1 MAGEFYS
8 HTTYPANGAAGSS
21 SAMRS
26 ELELIEAGFDKLA
39 GLSGNGG
46 KIIAVNAGAT
56 AYEALTTT
64 GTGSAV
70 RATSPTLVTPTLGV
84 ATATSIN
91 KWTFTAPATSCT
103 FTLLDG
109 KTFTV
114 NNTLTL
120 AGTDGSTLNIGAGGT
135 LGTAA
140 FTASGDYATAGHNHD
155 GTYVTPDG
163 SDTLTNK
170 TLTAPVLGGTV
181 TGTYTLGGTPT
192 ITSPAIST
200 PAITNYTETLYAPSA
215 GSAFTVDLANG
226 TIQKFTTNA
235 NVTIT
240 LPSSAAGKSYLVIVA
255 YGGTH
260 TVTWAGGSTIKWQG
274 GSAPAATSVNGK
286 FDLFVFTCDGTNTYG
301 RSGGSNF

>member
-1 MAGEFYS
+1 MAGEYYD

-26 ELELIEAGFDKLA
+26 ELESIQTGFDKLP

-46 KIIAVNAGAT
+46 KIVAVNSGAT
-56 AYEALTTT
+56 ALEAVTTT

-70 RATSPTLVTPTLGV
+70 RATSPTLTTPTLGV
-84 ATATSIN
+84 ATATSLN
-91 KWTFTAPATSCT
+91 KITLTAPATSCT

-114 NNTLTL
+114 NNTLTFS
-120 AGTDGSTLNIGAGGT
+120 GTDGSTLAIGTGGT

-140 FTASGDYATAGHNHD
+140 FTASGDYATAGHSHD
-155 GTYVTPDG
+155 GTYVTPTG
-163 SDTLTNK
+163 SVTLTNK
-170 TLTAPVLGGTV
+170 TLTNPTV
-181 TGTYTLGGTPT
+181 T
-192 ITSPAIST
+192 
-200 PAITNYTETLYAPSA
+200 NYVETLYAPAA

-226 TIQKFTTNA
+226 TIQQFITNA
-235 NVTIT
+235 NATIT
-240 LPSSAAGKSYLVIVA
+240 LPASVSGKSYILIVK

-260 TVTWAGGSTIKWQG
+260 TITWAGGGTLKWSG
-274 GSAPAATSVNGK
+274 GSAPAATSTLNK
-286 FDLFVFTCDGTNTYG
+286 FDVFVFTCDGTNTFG

>member
-1 MAGEFYS
+1 MAGEFYD
-8 HTTYPANGAAGSS
+8 HTTYPANGAQGSA

-26 ELELIEAGFDKLA
+26 ELEAIQTGFDKLA

-64 GTGSAV
+64 GTGNAV

-84 ATATSIN
+84 ATASSIN
-91 KWTFTAPATSCT
+91 KVALTAPATSCT

-120 AGTDGSTLNIGAGGT
+120 AGTDGSTLNIGTGGT

-140 FTASGDYATAGHNHD
+140 FTAAASYATLTGAE
-155 GTYVTPDG
+155 
-163 SDTLTNK
+163 TLTNK
-170 TLTAPVLGGTV
+170 VLTNPTV
-181 TGTYTLGGTPT
+181 T
-192 ITSPAIST
+192 
-200 PAITNYTETLYAPSA
+200 NYVETLYAPAA

-226 TIQKFTTNA
+226 TVQQFITNA
-235 NVTIT
+235 NTTIT
-240 LPSSAAGKSYLVIVA
+240 LPASVAGKSYVLIVK

-260 TVTWAGGSTIKWQG
+260 TLTWAGGGTLKWAG
-274 GSAPAATSVNGK
+274 GSAPTATSTLDK
-286 FDLFVFTCDGTNTYG
+286 FDLFVFTCDGTNTFA
-301 RSGGSNF
+301 RSGGSNC

>member
-64 GTGSAV
+64 GSGSAV

-120 AGTDGSTLNIGAGGT
+120 SGTDGSTLNIGTGGT

-140 FTASGDYATAGHNHD
+140 FTAASA
-155 GTYVTPDG
+155 YVTPTG
-163 SDTLTNK
+163 AATLTNK
-170 TLTAPVLGGTV
+170 TLTE
-181 TGTYTLGGTPT
+181 
-192 ITSPAIST
+192 
-200 PAITNYTETLYAPSA
+200 PAITNPTVTNYVETLYAPSA

-226 TIQKFTTNA
+226 TVQEFITNGNA
-235 NVTIT
+235 TIT
-240 LPSSAAGKSYLVIVA
+240 LPSSVAGKSYVLIVK

-260 TVTWAGGSTIKWQG
+260 TITWAGGGTLKWAG
-274 GSAPAATSVNGK
+274 GSAPAATSIADK
-286 FDLFVFTCDGTNTYG
+286 FDFFVFACDGTNTYG
-301 RSGGSNF
+301 RSGGSTY